1 MENFPKWGPAFR
13 MEFDI
18 TVQKSAEICTVKAT
32 SDVAMFGNWM
42 KKSYEEAKAICG
54 LSGKDLA
61 YFEDDEASFDTFFEA
76 FYNKNNYYF
85 WVGAKIATMDGS
97 RKYQVGIYFLM
108 QLEFTIQFFFP
119 MLKLSL
125 DFIILMRS

>member
-1 MENFPKWGPAFR
+1 

-32 SDVAMFGNWM
+32 SDVGMFGNWM

-54 LSGKDLA
+54 LSGKELA
-61 YFEDDEASFDTFFEA
+61 YFEDDEASFNTFFEA

-85 WVGAKIATMDGS
+85 
-97 RKYQVGIYFLM
+97 
-108 QLEFTIQFFFP
+108 
-119 MLKLSL
+119 
-125 DFIILMRS
+125 

>member
-1 MENFPKWGPAFR
+1 

-54 LSGKDLA
+54 LSGKELA
-61 YFEDDEASFDTFFEA
+61 YFEDDEASFNTFFEA

-97 RKYQVGIYFLM
+97 RKYQVGIYFSM
-108 QLEFTIQFFFP
+108 QFEFTIQKF
-119 MLKLSL
+119 LS
-125 DFIILMRS
+125 M